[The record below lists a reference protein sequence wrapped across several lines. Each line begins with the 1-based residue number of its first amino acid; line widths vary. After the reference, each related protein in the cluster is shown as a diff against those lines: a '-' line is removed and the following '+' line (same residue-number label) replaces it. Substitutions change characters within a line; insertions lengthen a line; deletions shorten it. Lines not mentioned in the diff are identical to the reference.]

1 VASSPPPDTV
11 LRPINAPARPLSQY
25 LTTFHL
31 VMVVLDPFTNES
43 AWILET
49 AGRVL
54 TTFSQADCRVAWL
67 VASTPEECREFL
79 GPWADRFLTF
89 ADPDRDAIKALGL
102 ERLPAIVHLGMD
114 GSVIAAAEGWH
125 PVTWQAVIDELAA
138 VLQWKAPHLP
148 APGDPAPYVGSPALG

>member
-1 VASSPPPDTV
+1 MASSPPPDTI

-54 TTFSQADCRVAWL
+54 TTFSQADCRVGWL
-67 VASTPEECREFL
+67 VAGSAEECREFL
-79 GPWADRFLTF
+79 GPWADRFVTF
-89 ADPDRDAIKALGL
+89 ADPDREAITGLGL
-102 ERLPAIVHLGMD
+102 ERLPALVHLGMD
-114 GSVIAAAEGWH
+114 ASVVASAEGWH
-125 PVTWQAVIDELAA
+125 PATWQVVADELAQM
-138 VLQWKAPHLP
+138 LLWKGPRLP
-148 APGDPAPYVGSPALG
+148 APSDPAPYAGTPALG